1 MYSKGYN
8 TILPFAVIIAAGFLL
23 LAHPDRSAAQN
34 NVVDI
39 HNIGHRN
46 WKMETFS
53 IERKLDLHVEAR
65 GAEAHWKDFMYAY
78 AWILDARSRDV
89 VWEMNLDN
97 TSRRRR
103 ERELEYEGTIT
114 LPAGDYEVYFA
125 ISPFIEG
132 VQIEGL
138 GDLLEGIF
146 HGFKDKRYSRDWG
159 ITIDVENEKDM
170 RYVHDFD
177 SVQDDQS
184 SIIEMIRM
192 GDDEFRKEGFSLK
205 SPTTVRIYAIGEG
218 SRSEREM
225 YDYGWIIDT
234 STRGRIWEM
243 TARNS
248 HHAGG
253 VEKNLLHDDTIDL
266 PPGDYM
272 IYYVTDGSHSYDRWN
287 ARPPYD
293 PTYWGITL
301 WAINRD
307 FSPQDVVPYLE
318 SREQKPIIELTRMRD
333 DEFESQGFSLRRA
346 TKLHIY
352 ALGEYTSDRFYDYG
366 IILDAHTREKVWS
379 MTRYNTDHAGGGKKN
394 RLFDGVVEFPAGD
407 YIVYYITDGSH
418 SYHDWNTGPPYDP
431 ESWGITIS
439 VAEKDFNEEEVLEY
453 REREDPDILVNITGL
468 GNHERQR
475 ERFHLSSDSKVRIY
489 AIGEGDRDDMYDYGW
504 IENERGR
511 VVWEM
516 SYRNTEHA
524 GGARKNRLFNDTVLL
539 EEGEYKVE
547 YRTDGSHS
555 FEKWNSN
562 PPNDPFHWGV
572 SQIFRIKGINP
583 KRAKIAHITDE
594 YATALETYLKFPSTF
609 SLLH

>member
-1 MYSKGYN
+1 MSTKLY
-8 TILPFAVIIAAGFLL
+8 TMCLPVAVIVTAGLL
-23 LAHPDRSAAQN
+23 LFGNPDESAAQK

-53 IERKLDLHVEAR
+53 LDKKLDLYVEAR
-65 GAEAHWKDFMYAY
+65 GAEAHWRDFMYAY

-103 ERELEYEGTIT
+103 ERELEYEGSIT

-132 VQIEGL
+132 LQIDGL

-159 ITIDVENEKDM
+159 ITIDVQNEKDM
-170 RYVHDFD
+170 KYVHDFA
-177 SVQDDQS
+177 S
-184 SIIEMIRM
+184 SEEDTDIILQMIRM

-205 SPTTVRIYAIGEG
+205 SPASVRIYAIGEG

-234 STRGRIWEM
+234 RTRERVWEM
-243 TARNS
+243 TARRTD
-248 HHAGG
+248 HAGG
-253 VEKNLLHDDTIDL
+253 AEKNLVYDDTIDL
-266 PPGDYM
+266 SPGDYVM
-272 IYYVTDGSHSYDRWN
+272 YYVTDGSHSYDRWN

-301 WAINRD
+301 WATSPD
-307 FSPQDVVPYLE
+307 FDRQDVVPYIE
-318 SREQKPIIELTRMRD
+318 SSEKKAIIEITRMRD
-333 DEFESQGFSLRRA
+333 DEFESQGFTLRKP
-346 TKLHIY
+346 TDLHIY
-352 ALGEYTSDRFYDYG
+352 ALGEYSSGRFYDYG
-366 IILDAHTREKVWS
+366 IILDARTREKAWN

-394 RLFDGVVEFPAGD
+394 RIFDGVVEFPAGD

-431 ESWGITIS
+431 ESWGITIW
-439 VAEKDFNEEEVLEY
+439 VAEEDFRAEDVAQY
-453 REREDPDILVNITGL
+453 REREDPNILVNLTGL
-468 GNHERQR
+468 GNHDRGR
-475 ERFHLSSDSKVRIY
+475 DRFHLDRTSKVRVY

-504 IENERGR
+504 IENDQGR

-516 SYRNTEHA
+516 TYRNTEHA
-524 GGARKNRLFNDTVLL
+524 GGARKNRLFNDTILL
-539 EEGEYKVE
+539 EEGDYTVE

-555 FEKWNSN
+555 FDKWNAN
-562 PPNDPFHWGV
+562 PPNDPFHWG
-572 SQIFRIKGINP
+572 IMIMRE
-583 KRAKIAHITDE
+583 D
-594 YATALETYLKFPSTF
+594 
-609 SLLH
+609 